1 MPNETDDVVCNHDYL
16 KICKT
21 FRINI
26 IIGLLILILV
36 GVAITVAVVLSTA
49 STNEQGKNLDM

>member
-1 MPNETDDVVCNHDYL
+1 MPNETDDVVCSHDYL

-21 FRINI
+21 YRIKI
-26 IIGLLILILV
+26 IIGLLILVL
-36 GVAITVAVVLSTA
+36 AITVAVVLSTA